1 MCASSIL
8 AGGTTPMATHPMP
21 DIDTLSDGQLPA
33 AVKPEL
39 LAPAGNFEKLE
50 IAIHYGA
57 DAVYLAGKDF
67 SLRNYSGNFTDE
79 QLSRAVALAH
89 DSNVRVYV
97 ACNIYSRND
106 EHAGISHFL
115 ETIGNIGADA
125 VIVSDPGIILLA
137 QKIIPHVD
145 IHLSTQANTT
155 NCNSAIFWQS
165 LGVKRV
171 NLARELSLEEVAY
184 IARHTEIETEIFVHG
199 AMCIS
204 YSGRCL
210 LSTFLTRR
218 DSNRGLCSHPCRWR
232 YALMEELRPN
242 QFYPVTEDARGT
254 YVFNSKDLC
263 MIDHLPELIQC
274 GATSFKIE
282 GRMKGI
288 HYLAAVVKTYRDAI
302 DSYMTDPKGYTTNPR
317 WRQDLSQVYHREYS
331 TGFFFGQPDAVAPNY
346 QDVHQGQ
353 IHRFIGKILEPM
365 DDHCHLVEIRNK
377 LCRTDQVEILS
388 PGVPVIRSPVKALYL
403 PDGSAIEQVQPNTRA
418 ILKLAQRFSVH
429 DIVCRI

>member
-1 MCASSIL
+1 
-8 AGGTTPMATHPMP
+8 MATHLMP
-21 DIDTLSDGQLPA
+21 DTDTSSDGRLWAP
-33 AVKPEL
+33 VKPEL
-39 LAPAGNFEKLE
+39 LEPAGNYEKLE

-79 QLSRAVALAH
+79 QLSRAVTLAH
-89 DSNVRVYV
+89 DANVKVYV

-106 EHAGISHFL
+106 EHAGISNFL

-137 QKIIPHVD
+137 RKIIPHVD

-155 NCNSAIFWQS
+155 NRNSAIFWHS
-165 LGVKRV
+165 LGIKRV

-184 IARHTEIETEIFVHG
+184 ISMHTDIETEIFVHG

-210 LSTFLTRR
+210 LSTFLTSR

-242 QFYPVTEDARGT
+242 QFYPVAEDARGT

-263 MIDHLPELIQC
+263 MIEHLPELIQC

-302 DSYMTDPKGYTTNPR
+302 DTYMADPKGYSMNSR

-331 TGFFFGQPDAVAPNY
+331 TGFFFGRPDAVAPNY

-353 IHRFIGKILEPM
+353 IHRFIGKILEPL

-388 PGVPVIRSPVKALYL
+388 PGVPVMKSPVLDLSL
-403 PDGSAIEQVQPNTRA
+403 PDGSAIEQAQPNTRA
-418 ILKLAQRFSVH
+418 ILKLGQRFAVH